1 MSNNGP
7 APASSSPFTPLLPLL
22 DSPPQILNVAF
33 RPLLSNVNLHPGAAI
48 TDITT
53 LYIPADIADTPELA
67 GFGRQMHGFSNES
80 AHVSHGPA
88 GPMISSSQGWGV
100 GEIERGEKGRKMVVH
115 VLVHTWGSRGK
126 ERGYKKEE
134 DGEYERL
141 FLKPLRE
148 VERVGVG
155 LEMVQVG
162 LEPVRVKGKGGG
174 ERKGCCV
181 M

>member
-1 MSNNGP
+1 MS
-7 APASSSPFTPLLPLL
+7 
-22 DSPPQILNVAF
+22 
-33 RPLLSNVNLHPGAAI
+33 H
-48 TDITT
+48 
-53 LYIPADIADTPELA
+53 E
-67 GFGRQMHGFSNES
+67 
-80 AHVSHGPA
+80 PA

-115 VLVHTWGSRGK
+115 VLVHTWGSREE
-126 ERGYKKEE
+126 ERGYKEGKH
-134 DGEYERL
+134 GEYERL

-148 VERVGVG
+148 VERLGVK

-162 LEPVRVKGKGGG
+162 LEPVRVKEKGDG